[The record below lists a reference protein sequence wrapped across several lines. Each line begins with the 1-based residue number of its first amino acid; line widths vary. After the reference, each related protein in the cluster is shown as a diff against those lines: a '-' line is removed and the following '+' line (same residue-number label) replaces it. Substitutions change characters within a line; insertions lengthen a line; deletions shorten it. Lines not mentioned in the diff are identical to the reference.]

1 MSSQIIPLKSRGD
14 LRETSRILAT
24 HTVADDK
31 CEGHQRHQQ
40 PEAVEGN
47 GQGNAAPALLLGGVE
62 NSTAIQAG

>member
-14 LRETSRILAT
+14 LRETSLAT

-40 PEAVEGN
+40 PEAAEGN

-62 NSTAIQAG
+62 NSTTIQAG